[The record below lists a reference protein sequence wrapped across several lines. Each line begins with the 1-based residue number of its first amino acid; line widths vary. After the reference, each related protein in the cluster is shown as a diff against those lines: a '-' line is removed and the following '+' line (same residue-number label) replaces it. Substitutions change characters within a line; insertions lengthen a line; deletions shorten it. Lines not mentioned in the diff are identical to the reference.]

1 MLQNYIITALRNFRK
16 YKGYTSLNILGLTI
30 GITCSL
36 LIMLWITDELSV
48 DKFHKK
54 DARLYQML
62 RNMHQSDGTVI
73 TTESV
78 PQPVKA
84 LLETK
89 YSEVDKV
96 TLIGWENEF
105 LFQKDEKIFREK
117 GRYVSPEFFE
127 VFSFPLV
134 SGDPATAMK
143 DIHSIVISESLAKKY
158 FTSVENALGQPLR
171 INNAQDFN
179 VTGIFKDLPKT
190 SSLQLNWVIPV
201 EEFISRND
209 WVESWFN
216 GGFSIAFTLKEGTD
230 VSTFAKKIEQ
240 EVNEHTNHEADERL
254 IFQKYSD
261 RYLHS
266 TFENGVSTG
275 GRIDY
280 VRLFIVVAIFMIVI
294 ACVNFMNLATARS
307 LRRAQEI
314 GIRKVMGAG
323 KLTLGLQF
331 LSEAITISF
340 ISVFLSI
347 LAVMLLLPYFNQF
360 TSKQIIVD
368 LDNPLVWMAILAV
381 AIVTGLLSGS
391 YPALILP
398 SFKLTNS
405 LKGTLKHSSAAQFF
419 RKGLVVFQ
427 FSISILLI
435 VGTIA
440 VYRQMD
446 YIMSKNL
453 GVDKENLV
461 FMEMEGEMGTRFE
474 TYKSE
479 LLKIQ
484 GIQSVT
490 STSGNPLSNGQSSGS
505 ATWEGKPAD
514 EEVEINVLTV
524 GYDFRKTMKTEMLQ
538 GRDFSSEFGTDSSN
552 YIINEEAAKI
562 MGFKNPIGEALSLW
576 DVKGQVIGV
585 VKNFHMTTLYEP
597 IAPLI
602 IRFHPKKTWMTFIR
616 IDGRNTQEVLQSIEK
631 VTKQFNTSP
640 FRYNFLDETYA
651 KAYRSEQVVSSLTGI
666 FAGIVI
672 FISCLGLLGL
682 SSFSAEQRTKEI
694 GIRKVHG
701 ADVTKLVLLLSKDYA
716 FLILFAFL
724 IASPFAYYFTT
735 AWLNRFTFR
744 TELGAIEFFI
754 AGLSIFSIAF
764 FTVAIK
770 SYQAASANP
779 VDTLREK

>member
-1 MLQNYIITALRNFRK
+1 MLQNYIITAARNFRK
-16 YKGYTSLNILGLTI
+16 YKGYTFLNILGLTT
-30 GITCSL
+30 GIACSL
-36 LIMLWITDELSV
+36 LITLWITDELSV
-48 DKFHKK
+48 DKFHEK

-62 RNMHQSDGTVI
+62 RNMHQSDGHVI
-73 TTESV
+73 TTEAI
-78 PQPVKA
+78 PQPVKP

-89 YSEVDKV
+89 YPEIDKV

-105 LFQKDEKIFREK
+105 LFQKDEKTFREK

-127 VFSFPLV
+127 VFSFPLI
-134 SGDPATAMK
+134 SGDSATAMD

-158 FTSVENALGQPLR
+158 FTSVEHALGQTLHV
-171 INNAQDFN
+171 NNAQDFK
-179 VTGIFKDLPKT
+179 VTGIFKDFPKT
-190 SSLQLNWVIPV
+190 SSLQLNWVIPA

-216 GGFSIAFTLKEGTD
+216 GGFSMAFTLKEGID
-230 VSTFAKKIEQ
+230 VNTFAKKIEQ

-266 TFENGVSTG
+266 TFEDGINTG

-280 VRLFIVVAIFMIVI
+280 VNLFIVVAIFMIVI

-307 LRRAQEI
+307 VRRAQEI

-323 KLTLGLQF
+323 KVTLGLQF
-331 LSEAITISF
+331 LTEAMVIAI
-340 ISVFLSI
+340 ISVFLST
-347 LAVMLLLPYFNQF
+347 LTAMLLLPYFNQF
-360 TSKQIIVD
+360 TGKQVILDLTNPEVCII
-368 LDNPLVWMAILAV
+368 LAAV
-381 AIVTGLLSGS
+381 AIATGFLSGS
-391 YPALILP
+391 YPALLLP

-405 LKGTLKHSSAAQFF
+405 LKGTLKHTSAAQFF

-440 VYRQMD
+440 VYRQMN

-490 STSGNPLSNGQSSGS
+490 NTSGNPLSYGQSSSS
-505 ATWEGKPAD
+505 ATWEGKRAD

-524 GYDFRKTMKTEMLQ
+524 GYDFRNTMKTEMLL
-538 GRDFSSEFGTDSSN
+538 GRDFSNEFSTDSSN
-552 YIINEEAAKI
+552 YIINEEAARI
-562 MGFKNPIGEALSLW
+562 MGFKDPIGKPLTLW
-576 DVKGQVIGV
+576 NVKGQIIGV

-602 IRFHPKKTWMTFIR
+602 IRFHPKKTWMAFIR
-616 IDGRNTQEVLQSIEK
+616 IDGRNTQEVLQSIER
-631 VTKQFNTSP
+631 VTKAFNTSP

-651 KAYRSEQVVSSLTGI
+651 KTYRSEQVVSTLTGI
-666 FAGIVI
+666 FTAIVI
-672 FISCLGLLGL
+672 FISCLGLFGL

-701 ADVTKLVLLLSKDYA
+701 ADVIRLVLLLSRDYT
-716 FLILFAFL
+716 FLMLLAFL
-724 IASPFAYYFTT
+724 IASPLAYYFTGG
-735 AWLNRFTFR
+735 WLNRFAFR
-744 TELGAIEFFI
+744 TELGVMEFII
-754 AGLSIFSIAF
+754 AGLSIFIIAF